1 MRTNDCAYEGGS
13 AQDQAG
19 CPSQHH
25 CVMRQGSKPGRAE
38 TPQGGSVHES
48 PARGH
53 ARAGAPS
60 ATPSAVIIIGTEYD
74 LNCRVRVVQ
83 PLCVQRM
90 PMTKRWYYMERAD
103 GRIAVTLDNNV
114 WNFLFQRRMDL
125 AATLPRDRFV
135 LFITREVEIEAIAIP
150 ASASTKPLTDYI
162 KATIE
167 ACAIRTT
174 SVFGFAMP
182 GDLPQRVGGFG
193 QGTWQSQTEREF
205 YEAIRTRFLL
215 GKRETGSRLTQNE
228 GDAAVA
234 AQSFSPSP

>member
-1 MRTNDCAYEGGS
+1 
-13 AQDQAG
+13 
-19 CPSQHH
+19 
-25 CVMRQGSKPGRAE
+25 
-38 TPQGGSVHES
+38 
-48 PARGH
+48 
-53 ARAGAPS
+53 
-60 ATPSAVIIIGTEYD
+60 
-74 LNCRVRVVQ
+74 
-83 PLCVQRM
+83 
-90 PMTKRWYYMERAD
+90 MTKRWYYMERAD

-174 SVFGFAMP
+174 SVFGFATP
-182 GDLPQRVGGFG
+182 GRFASTRGRFRPG
-193 QGTWQSQTEREF
+193 QHGNHRLNGQF

-215 GKRETGSRLTQNE
+215 GKRETRRAGVTTVRRGRGGCRPGLFLPSR
-228 GDAAVA
+228 
-234 AQSFSPSP
+234 